1 MADDQSQTRRS
12 RHLLHPELHEAM
24 DARPQLQIT
33 AEAVPAIRAVME
45 FETIEDPL
53 ARGVERREIELDRP
67 NGEGAVR
74 CLMYTPQA
82 RAERI
87 PAYLHIHGGGYLIGA
102 PEMSDPMNVLVA
114 SKLGCIVLSVDYR
127 LAPEHPAPAGIDDC
141 FLALA
146 WLHEEAEDLGIDA
159 ARIAIGG
166 ESAGGGMAASLAL
179 KARDDGRFPIC
190 HQQLTYPMIDDRTGR
205 PGQPLDA
212 MVGEYVWTPEMNV
225 AGWDMYLAGAEPA
238 APTVAARAESLA
250 GLPPTWIMTGTLDL
264 FRDEN
269 IAYANRLM
277 AAQVPTDLSV
287 YAGACHAFQ
296 AVTESELAQRF
307 VAEHLA
313 ALARGLSA

>member
-1 MADDQSQTRRS
+1 MAKDHRQAPRS
-12 RHLLHPELHEAM
+12 RHLLHPALQDAM
-24 DARPQLQIT
+24 DARPRLELSP
-33 AEAVPAIRAVME
+33 EAVPAIRASMK

-53 ARGVERREIELDRP
+53 ERGVERREIKLERP
-67 NGEGAVR
+67 NDYGTLR
-74 CLMYTPQA
+74 CLMYTPLE
-82 RAERI
+82 RATPM

-127 LAPEHPAPAGIDDC
+127 LAPEHPAPCGIDDC
-141 FLALA
+141 FLSLA
-146 WLHEEAEDLGIDA
+146 WLHEEAERLGVDT
-159 ARIAIGG
+159 ARIAVGG

-179 KARDDGRFPIC
+179 KARDDSRFPIC

-205 PGQPLDA
+205 PGHPLDA
-212 MVGEYVWTPEMNV
+212 TVGEYVWTPEMNV
-225 AGWDMYLAGAEPA
+225 AGWDMYLAGAAPA

-269 IAYANRLM
+269 IVYANRLM

-296 AVTESELAQRF
+296 TVKDSELAKRY
-307 VAEHLA
+307 VVEHLT